1 MKTLLN
7 AVDKHK
13 QLVFDAERYIW
24 ANPETGYKEVKT
36 SKYLEEKFIELG
48 YDIVRAENIPGFYTI
63 LDTGIPGPEILI
75 LAELDSVICPSH
87 PDADKGTGAVHSCGH
102 HAQCASLLGIA
113 AALKEEGALDGL
125 CGKIKLC
132 CVPAEELLEI
142 EYRNDLM
149 KKGIIKFYGGKPEF
163 LSRGYFDTTDIAFMI
178 HTTSD
183 NDFFI
188 REGAVGCIAKKITY
202 KGVPSHAAAAWDG
215 KNSLYAA
222 NCGLNACNAL
232 RETFKEEDIIR
243 FHPIITNG
251 GEIVN
256 GIPDKVILESYVRG
270 KTFDAIT
277 TANKRINQS
286 LIGSALALDNNID
299 IFDKAGYAPLV
310 NDQNMIKLAEEAFSL
325 ALPEQ
330 PYHYENYYNC
340 GSTDMGDL
348 STVLPV
354 VHPYAPGARGTCHG
368 NDYYI
373 VDPEKACVN
382 SAKWQLAMLYLLLKD
397 NGAKA
402 LQIKK
407 DFKPLFNTKEEYF
420 KYLEK
425 IESSGDRITYLE
437 NGTAKV
443 KI

>member
-13 QLVFDAERYIW
+13 QLIFDAERYIW

-63 LDTGIPGPEILI
+63 LDTGIPGPEVLI
-75 LAELDSVICPSH
+75 LAELDSVLCPTH
-87 PDADKGTGAVHSCGH
+87 PEADPNTGAVHSCGH

-113 AALKEEGALDGL
+113 AALKEDNALKGL

-142 EYRNDLM
+142 DYRNDLM
-149 KKGIIKFYGGKPEF
+149 NKGIIKFYGGKPEF
-163 LSRGYFDTTDIAFMI
+163 LSRGYFDTTDIAFMV
-178 HTTSD
+178 HTSSD
-183 NDFFI
+183 DNYFS
-188 REGAVGCIAKKITY
+188 REGAVGCMAKKITF
-202 KGVPSHAAAAWDG
+202 KGKPSHGAAAWDG
-215 KNSLYAA
+215 KNALYAA
-222 NCGLNACNAL
+222 TCGLNACNAL

-243 FHPIITNG
+243 FHPIITHG
-251 GEIVN
+251 GDIVN
-256 GIPDKVILESYVRG
+256 GIPGEVTLESYVRG
-270 KTFDAIT
+270 KSFNAIES
-277 TANKRINQS
+277 ANKKVNQA
-286 LIGSALALDNNID
+286 LIGSALSLNNNIEL
-299 IFDKAGYAPLV
+299 FDKAGYAPLV
-310 NDQNMIKLAEEAFSL
+310 NDQNMVKLAEEAIKQ
-325 ALPEQ
+325 ALPNEE
-330 PYHYENYYNC
+330 YVHHNYYNC

-354 VHPYAPGARGTCHG
+354 VHPYAPGAKGTCHG
-368 NDYYI
+368 DDYYL
-373 VDPEKACVN
+373 VDPERACVN

-407 DFKPLFNTKEEYF
+407 DFKPLFSTKEEYF

-437 NGTAKV
+437 NGRAKV
-443 KI
+443 KL